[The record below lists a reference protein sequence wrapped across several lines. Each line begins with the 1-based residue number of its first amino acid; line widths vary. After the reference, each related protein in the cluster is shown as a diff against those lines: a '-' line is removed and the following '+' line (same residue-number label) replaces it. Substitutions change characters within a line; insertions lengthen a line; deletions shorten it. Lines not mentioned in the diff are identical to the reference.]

1 MAIWPFSR
9 RNSAQNTGQELQIAT
24 FGDLL
29 ADQSRA
35 VAGFLESDR
44 SQRDMDPVD
53 SAWTYAGNTYVGT
66 PSSSSFN
73 SERIEIDFPGYVQ
86 NGYKANGII
95 FACIRTRASIF
106 AEGKFLYQEYND
118 GRPGNFYDDK
128 SLDLLRYPWPGGT
141 TQDLLT
147 RTLQDADIAGNSY
160 WTVRNGY
167 LKRMRPD
174 WIQIVMGSN
183 EDPRIAPDDLDAQLL
198 GYAYYPG
205 GFSTQNTPVILLPS
219 EVVHYAPMPDPV
231 AHYRGMSWITP
242 IMRELEADNAASAH
256 KVSFFRNGA
265 SLQTIVSFKDMK
277 EEAFERFMKKWAT
290 AHQGAANAYRTVFLG
305 GGADVN
311 VVGAN
316 LRDLDFKTVQGAG
329 ETRIAAAAG
338 VHPVIVGLSEGLQGA
353 SLNAGN
359 FAQARRQFAEGTL
372 SSLWRNVASSF
383 EPLFAP
389 PRDGSCLV
397 VDTRDI
403 PFLRQDQTDAA
414 AIQSAQAA
422 TINSAIMAGFDPDS
436 VVAAM
441 IAQDWTLLKHTG
453 LFSVQLQPPG
463 AGLLDANGKPIPG
476 ATPAIGGQAPVPN
489 APKAVPTATKP
500 LTAK

>member
-1 MAIWPFSR
+1 
-9 RNSAQNTGQELQIAT
+9 
-24 FGDLL
+24 L

-35 VAGFLESDR
+35 VAGFMESDR
-44 SQRDMDPVD
+44 NLDPLD
-53 SAWTYAGNTYVGT
+53 SAWTFAGNTYVGIPGST
-66 PSSSSFN
+66 SFN
-73 SERIEIDFPGYVQ
+73 SERIEVDFPSIVQ
-86 NGYKANGII
+86 NAYKGNGIVY
-95 FACIRTRASIF
+95 ACIRTRAAIF
-106 AEGKFLYQEYND
+106 AEGRFLYQESND
-118 GRPGNFYDDK
+118 GRPGDFYDDK

-147 RTLQDADIAGNSY
+147 RTLQDADLAGNSY
-160 WTVRNGY
+160 WTVRNGN
-167 LKRMRPD
+167 LRRMRPD
-174 WIQIVMGSN
+174 WITIIMGSKQ
-183 EDPRIAPDDLDAQLL
+183 DSKITPDDLDAELL

-205 GFSTQNTPVILLPS
+205 GFSAQKDPIIMLPD

-242 IMRELEADNAASAH
+242 VMRELEADNATSTH
-256 KVSFFRNGA
+256 KLSFFRNGA

-277 EEAFERFMKKWAT
+277 EEAFERFMKKWQA
-290 AHQGAANAYRTVFLG
+290 AHQGAFNAYRTVFLG

-316 LRDLDFKTVQGAG
+316 LRDLDFKSVQGAG

-383 EPLFAP
+383 EPLFPP
-389 PRDGSCLV
+389 PREGSCLTI
-397 VDTRDI
+397 DTRDI

-414 AIQSAQAA
+414 AIQSSQMAS
-422 TINSAIMAGFDPDS
+422 INSAIMAGFEPET
-436 VVAAM
+436 VVAA
-441 IAQDWTLLKHTG
+441 IVAQDLTLLKHTG

-463 AGLLDANGKPIPG
+463 AGLIDANGKPVAG
-476 ATPAIGGQAPVPN
+476 ALPSAGGGGAPVPN
-489 APKAVPTATKP
+489 APKPPPTAIKPTTATK
-500 LTAK
+500 

>member
-1 MAIWPFSR
+1 MAIWPWNR
-9 RNSAQNTGQELQIAT
+9 RNQAQNSSQEVEIRT
-24 FGDLL
+24 VGDLL
-29 ADQSRA
+29 AEKSVR
-35 VAGFLESDR
+35 VADFVN
-44 SQRDMDPVD
+44 SQRALDPID
-53 SAWTYAGNTYVGT
+53 SAWTFAGNTYAGT
-66 PSSSSFN
+66 PGTATFN
-73 SERIEIDFPGYVQ
+73 SERIEIDFPNIVQ
-86 NGYKANGII
+86 NAYKANGII

-106 AEGKFLYQEYND
+106 AEGRFLFQETND
-118 GRPGNFYDDK
+118 GRPGDFYDDK
-128 SLDLLRYPWPGGT
+128 KLDLLRYPWPGGT

-147 RTLQDADIAGNSY
+147 RTLQDADLAGNSY
-160 WTVRNGY
+160 WTIRNGY
-167 LKRMRPD
+167 LRRMRPD
-174 WIQIVMGSN
+174 WITIVMGSN
-183 EDPRIAPDDLDAQLL
+183 QDPRIRPDDLDAELL

-205 GFSTQNTPVILLPS
+205 GFSSQNDPVILLPD
-219 EVVHYAPMPDPV
+219 EVVHYAPTPDPV

-242 IMRELEADNAASAH
+242 IMRELEADNAASTH
-256 KVSFFRNGA
+256 KVAFFRNGA

-277 EEAFERFMKKWAT
+277 EEAFERFMKKWQQ

-316 LRDLDFKTVQGAG
+316 LRDLDFKAVQGAG

-383 EPLFAP
+383 EPLFTP
-389 PRDGSCLV
+389 TRPNSCLC

-414 AIQSAQAA
+414 AIQSAQMAS
-422 TINSAIMAGFDPDS
+422 ISSAIMAGFDPET
-436 VVAAM
+436 VVAA
-441 IAQDWTLLKHTG
+441 IVAQDLTLLKHTG

-463 AGLLDANGKPIPG
+463 AGLIDANGKPIAG
-476 ATPAIGGQAPVPN
+476 ASPAIGGGGAPVPN
-489 APKAVPTATKP
+489 APKPPPTATKP
-500 LTAK
+500 LTSK

>member
-1 MAIWPFSR
+1 M
-9 RNSAQNTGQELQIAT
+9 
-24 FGDLL
+24 
-29 ADQSRA
+29 ADQSPRA
-35 VAGFLESDR
+35 AGFWQADDSARNL
-44 SQRDMDPVD
+44 DPYD
-53 SAWTYAGNTYVGT
+53 AAWTYAGNTYVGV

-73 SERIEIDFPGYVQ
+73 AERLEVDFPLLVQ

-118 GRPGNFYDDK
+118 GRPGDFYDDK
-128 SLDLLRYPWPGGT
+128 SLNLLRNPWPGGT

-160 WTVRNGY
+160 WTVREGSNGPY
-167 LKRMRPD
+167 LRRLRPD
-174 WIQIVMGSN
+174 WMQIVMGSDQ
-183 EDPRIAPDDLDAQLL
+183 DPRTTPDDLDAQLL
-198 GYAYYPG
+198 GYLYMPG
-205 GFSTQNTPVILLPS
+205 GFSSQQEPVVLLPN
-219 EVVHYAPMPDPV
+219 EVVHYAPTPDPI

-242 IMRELEADNAASAH
+242 IMRELEADNAASTH

-265 SLQTIVSFKDMK
+265 TLQTIVSFKDMK
-277 EEAFERFMKKWAT
+277 EEAFERFMKKWQT
-290 AHQGAANAYRTVFLG
+290 AHQGAGNAYRTVFLG

-316 LRDLDFKTVQGAG
+316 MRDLDFKTVQGAG

-383 EPLFAP
+383 EVLFP
-389 PRDGSCLV
+389 PPTPDSCLCI
-397 VDTRDI
+397 DTRDI

-422 TINSAIMAGFDPDS
+422 TINSAIMAGFDPET
-436 VVAAM
+436 VVAAV
-441 IAQDWTLLKHTG
+441 IAQDWTLLKHSG

-463 AGLLDANGKPIPG
+463 AGMFDANGKPIPG
-476 ATPAIGGQAPVPN
+476 ATPTLGNGGGAPSPN
-489 APKAVPTATKP
+489 PPKAVPTATKP
-500 LTAK
+500 LTAAK